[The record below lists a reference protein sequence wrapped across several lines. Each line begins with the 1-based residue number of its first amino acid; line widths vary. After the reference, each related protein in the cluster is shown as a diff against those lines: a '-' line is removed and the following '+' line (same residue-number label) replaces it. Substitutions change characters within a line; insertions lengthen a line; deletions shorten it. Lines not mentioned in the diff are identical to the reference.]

1 MGTSHRPMASSMNSG
16 PASPLSQSLL
26 EAARIFSLWV
36 QIAGIRISKASSP
49 TPLVMMPSP
58 AANQPSQYQRQ
69 PPPQSRK
76 RTKP

>member
-1 MGTSHRPMASSMNSG
+1 MASSMNSG
-16 PASPLSQSLL
+16 PASAFNQSVR
-26 EAARIFSLWV
+26 EAARILSLWV
-36 QIAGIRISKASSP
+36 QIAGIRISRASSP

>member
-1 MGTSHRPMASSMNSG
+1 MGTSHRPMASSMKSG
-16 PASPLSQSLL
+16 PASAFNQSAR

-36 QIAGIRISKASSP
+36 QTAGIRISRASSP